1 MYKQIFDLRQYDR
14 DFYQIFS
21 TEQLM
26 WQTLRFCM
34 QGLEA
39 CLDSEPG
46 AGMND
51 AIKII
56 LSISLLL
63 VSMAVAG
70 APDGARL
77 YTAHCAACH
86 GDTGGGGVGVPLSL
100 SSFLNSID
108 DDFLRKTIRHGRP
121 GRVMPAFSKLSD
133 AQIDAIVVFIRAWS
147 DKPAPK
153 YSAAPVRGD
162 AAHGKTLYSSYCA
175 SCHGVAGEGGRGTGV
190 TFSRRRNLPII
201 APALN
206 NPGFLAAAS
215 DQMIRHT
222 LQYGREGTPM
232 RSFLVQGL
240 SEQDID
246 DLVSYVRSFKSREPS
261 QRKPAREEPRI
272 IEAES
277 RYSLEETVENLKD
290 SLVSQNFILI
300 RTDTLEHGLVPEG
313 EENPKEIIL
322 HFCNFSFLFDALIV
336 DPRVGMFL
344 PCRITVVERAGKVMV
359 SAINPLYLSHLFNNA
374 ELDEYCHKMYGL
386 YSAIIEEATL

>member
-1 MYKQIFDLRQYDR
+1 MDNVVKIF
-14 DFYQIFS
+14 
-21 TEQLM
+21 
-26 WQTLRFCM
+26 
-34 QGLEA
+34 
-39 CLDSEPG
+39 
-46 AGMND
+46 
-51 AIKII
+51 
-56 LSISLLL
+56 LSISLLM

-70 APDGARL
+70 APDGSRL
-77 YTAHCAACH
+77 YAAHCAACH

-108 DDFLRKTIRHGRP
+108 DDFLRKTIRYGRP

-133 AQIDAIVVFIRAWS
+133 AQIDAIVRFVRAWS
-147 DKPAPK
+147 DKPAPQF
-153 YSAAPVRGD
+153 SGPTVRGD
-162 AAHGKTLYSSYCA
+162 AVHGESLFNSYCA
-175 SCHGVAGEGGRGTGV
+175 PCHGEEGEGGKGTGV

-222 LQYGREGTPM
+222 LQFGREGTPM

-246 DLVSYVRSFKSREPS
+246 DLVIYVRSFE
-261 QRKPAREEPRI
+261 AREHPNQKPVSGESRI

-277 RYSLEETVENLKD
+277 NYSLEETVENLKD
-290 SLVSQNFILI
+290 ALVSQNFILI

-313 EENPKEIIL
+313 EEDPHEVIL
-322 HFCNFSFLFDALIV
+322 HFCNFSFLFDALLV

-344 PCRITVVERAGKVMV
+344 PCRITVVERAGKVIV

-374 ELDEYCHKMYGL
+374 ELDEYCHKMHGL